1 MVMKNHIKMQGKR
14 LWLCV
19 SLSFA
24 CMLDAFSISI
34 DITALGA
41 KGDGVTDNTVCIQ
54 KAIDECAA
62 QSGGTVI
69 IPAGKFLTRTL
80 FLKSD
85 VNLHLQFG
93 AELLGSTDLESY
105 HEVFPV
111 LKGKE
116 TPALIFARNAC
127 NIAITGLGT
136 INGQG
141 SHSNFQHGN
150 DADGGPKRPKILYF
164 IGCKNVRVQDVTLRN
179 SAYWTQDYEKCDGVV
194 VRGVKVY
201 CHSNWNNDGLDID
214 SRNVVVSDCY
224 IDCDDDALCLKSDT
238 DTPCE
243 NVVVTNCVLKTNCN
257 AIKFGTS
264 SYSGFKNVSITNCV
278 IDRAS
283 EDNIRQWYKNVPW
296 LGTEQNTVVSGIAL
310 ESVDGGVLENVII
323 SDIAMRGV
331 QTPIFVRL
339 GDRKRTFTKQ
349 ISRIN
354 DVMISRIMARSESK
368 VACSITGVPGGK
380 VRNLAISDVTLITD
394 AEVDKREIKEEVPE
408 VIEKYPEN
416 RMFGT
421 ILPASGFYVRHADGV
436 TFSNVNVITEKQDER
451 PMFYLDDVDGFLQQG
466 CRLNGLKPT
475 IKRVKK

>member
-1 MVMKNHIKMQGKR
+1 MMRQNLLTLIACFFVFQ
-14 LWLCV
+14 
-19 SLSFA
+19 SFA
-24 CMLDAFSISI
+24 YSVDV
-34 DITALGA
+34 TTLGA
-41 KGDGVTDNTVCIQ
+41 KGDGITDNTAIIQ
-54 KAIDECAA
+54 KAIDDCSAR
-62 QSGGTVI
+62 QGGTVE

-105 HEVFPV
+105 HKVFPN

-116 TPALIFARNAC
+116 TPALIFARNAR
-127 NIAITGLGT
+127 NIAVTGLGT

-141 SHSNFQHGN
+141 AHPNFQHGN
-150 DADGGPKRPKILYF
+150 DSKGGPRRPKIIYF
-164 IGCKNVRVQDVTLRN
+164 MSCNNVRVQDVTLRN
-179 SAYWTQDYEKCDGVV
+179 SAYWTQDYEKCDGVI

-243 NVVVTNCVLKTNCN
+243 NVTVTNCVLKTNCN

-264 SYSGFKNVSITNCV
+264 SYSGFKNVAISNCV

-283 EDNIRQWYKNVPW
+283 EDHIRQWYKSYPW
-296 LGTEQNTVVSGIAL
+296 LGTKDKTVVAGIAL
-310 ESVDGGVLENVII
+310 ESVDGGLMENVII
-323 SDIAMRGV
+323 SDIAMRAV

-339 GDRKRTFTKQ
+339 GDRKRTFSKQ

-354 DVMISRIMARSESK
+354 DVVISRVVARSESK
-368 VACSITGVPGGK
+368 VACSITGVPGGDIQ
-380 VRNLAISDVTLITD
+380 NLTISDITLVTD
-394 AEVDKREIKEEVPE
+394 AEVGKDEIKMEVPE
-408 VIEKYPEN
+408 AIDKYPEN
-416 RMFGT
+416 RMFGS
-421 ILPASGFYVRHADGV
+421 ILPASGFYIRHADGI
-436 TFSNVNVITEKQDER
+436 TLSNIKMITKNKDER
-451 PMFYLDDVDGFLQQG
+451 PMFYLDDVKNFVQTG
-466 CRLNGLKPT
+466 CTFNGAKPT
-475 IKRVKK
+475 LKKK

>member
-1 MVMKNHIKMQGKR
+1 MMRKNLLVLIACFFTLH
-14 LWLCV
+14 
-19 SLSFA
+19 SFA
-24 CMLDAFSISI
+24 YSVDVI
-34 DITALGA
+34 ALGA
-41 KGDGVTDNTVCIQ
+41 KGDGVTDDTFIIQ
-54 KAIDECAA
+54 KAIDDC
-62 QSGGTVI
+62 SSKGGGIVE
-69 IPAGKFLTRTL
+69 IPAGRFFIFSLL
-80 FLKSD
+80 LKSD

-105 HEVFPV
+105 HKAFPA

-141 SHSNFQHGN
+141 GHSNFQHGN
-150 DADGGPKRPKILYF
+150 DSEGGPKRPKIIYL

-179 SAYWTQDYEKCDGVV
+179 SAYWTQDYERCDGVV

-214 SRNVVVSDCY
+214 SRNVMVSDCY

-238 DTPCE
+238 DVPCE

-283 EDNIRQWYKNVPW
+283 EDNIRQWYKNYPW
-296 LGTEQNTVVSGIAL
+296 MGTEQNTVVSGIAL
-310 ESVDGGVLENVII
+310 ESVDGGTLENVIV

-349 ISRIN
+349 LSRIN

-368 VACSITGVPGGK
+368 VACSITGVPDGK
-380 VRNLAISDVTLITD
+380 IQNITISDVTLVTN
-394 AEVDKREIKEEVPE
+394 AEVNKEEIEKEVPE
-408 VIEKYPEN
+408 VVDKYPEN

-421 ILPASGFYVRHADGV
+421 ILPASGFYVRHVDGI
-436 TFSNVNVITEKQDER
+436 TFSNVKMIMEKGDER
-451 PMFYLDDVDGFLQQG
+451 PMFYLDDVSDFVCQG
-466 CRLNGLKPT
+466 CTYNGVEPT
-475 IKRVKK
+475 IEEK

>member
-1 MVMKNHIKMQGKR
+1 MFMKRQYLLI
-14 LWLCV
+14 LIILLCV
-19 SLSFA
+19 SKGFA
-24 CMLDAFSISI
+24 YSV
-34 DITALGA
+34 DITSLGA
-41 KGDGVTDNTVCIQ
+41 KGDGVTDNTEIIQ
-54 KAIDECAA
+54 QAIDDCSS
-62 QSGGTVI
+62 QNGGIVE

-93 AELLGSTDLESY
+93 AELLGTTDLESY

-141 SHSNFQHGN
+141 FHSNFQHGN
-150 DADGGPKRPKILYF
+150 DSEGGPKRPKIIYF
-164 IGCKNVRVQDVTLRN
+164 IGCKNVCVQDVTLRN

-238 DTPCE
+238 DVPCE

-283 EDNIRQWYKNVPW
+283 EDNIRQWYKNYPW
-296 LGTEQNTVVSGIAL
+296 LGTKEKTVVSGIAL

-323 SDIAMRGV
+323 SDISMRGV

-349 ISRIN
+349 VSRIN

-368 VACSITGVPGGK
+368 VACSITGVPEGK
-380 VRNLAISDVTLITD
+380 VQNLTISDVTLITD

-408 VIEKYPEN
+408 AVNKYPEN
-416 RMFGT
+416 RMFGC
-421 ILPASGFYVRHADGV
+421 ILPASGFYVRHVDGV
-436 TFSNVNVITEKQDER
+436 TFSNVNVITLKQDER
-451 PMFYLDDVDGFLQQG
+451 PMFYLDDVEGFSQQN
-466 CRLNGLKPT
+466 CRLNGLMPT
-475 IKRVKK
+475 IKNVKK

>member
-1 MVMKNHIKMQGKR
+1 MRKR
-14 LWLCV
+14 CLLMLV
-19 SLSFA
+19 AFLAAVQLFA
-24 CMLDAFSISI
+24 YSV
-34 DITALGA
+34 DIMALGA
-41 KGDGVTDNTVCIQ
+41 KGDGVTDNTAIIQ
-54 KAIDECAA
+54 KAIDDC
-62 QSGGTVI
+62 SFKKGGVVE
-69 IPAGKFLTRTL
+69 IPAGRFLTRTL

-141 SHSNFQHGN
+141 FHSNFQHGN
-150 DADGGPKRPKILYF
+150 DSEGGPKRPKIIYF
-164 IGCKNVRVQDVTLRN
+164 IGCKNVCVQDVTLRN

-238 DTPCE
+238 DVPCE

-283 EDNIRQWYKNVPW
+283 EDNIRQWYKNYPW
-296 LGTEQNTVVSGIAL
+296 LGTRQNTVVSGIAL

-323 SDIAMRGV
+323 SDISMRGV

-368 VACSITGVPGGK
+368 VACSITGVPEGK
-380 VRNLAISDVTLITD
+380 VQNLTISDVTLITD

-408 VIEKYPEN
+408 AVNKYPEN
-416 RMFGT
+416 RMFGC
-421 ILPASGFYVRHADGV
+421 ILPASGFYLRHVDGI
-436 TFSNVNVITEKQDER
+436 TFCNIKVITKKRDER
-451 PMFYLDDVDGFLQQG
+451 PMFYLDDVDDFVCQG
-466 CRLNGLKPT
+466 CTFNGVEPVVEEK
-475 IKRVKK
+475 